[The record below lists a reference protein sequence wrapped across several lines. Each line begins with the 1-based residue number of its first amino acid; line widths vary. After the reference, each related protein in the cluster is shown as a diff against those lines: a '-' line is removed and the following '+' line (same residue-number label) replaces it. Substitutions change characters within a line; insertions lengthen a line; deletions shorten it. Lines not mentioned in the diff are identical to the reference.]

1 MKKTIGVSALLLG
14 FFCLA
19 LYLLIYHSDIYLF
32 FFDRKRLAEFVRSFG
47 RLSAL
52 IFIALQI
59 FQVLFA
65 PIPGEVTGFLGGFLF
80 GNFLG
85 VLYSTIGL
93 GLGSWLAFA
102 FARWAG
108 QPLVERIVAY
118 KTIRRFDYLMS
129 HQGTW
134 IAFLL
139 FLIPGFPKDYLC
151 YIMGLGHM
159 DLKTFLIIST
169 AGRFLGT
176 VLLTIQGHL
185 VREKNY
191 LVLGIIIALTLILLL
206 AAYLFRRRLELYF
219 RRHRRLHRLHLQKRP
234 APEGAPT
241 REEGD
246 S

>member
-1 MKKTIGVSALLLG
+1 MKKTIGISVLVLL
-14 FFCLA
+14 FFGLA
-19 LYLLIYHSDIYLF
+19 LYLFIFHSDIYLTF
-32 FFDRKRLAEFVRSFG
+32 LDRKRLAAFVKSYGSF
-47 RLSAL
+47 SPI
-52 IFIALQI
+52 IFVSLQI

-65 PIPGEVTGFLGGFLF
+65 PIPGEVTGFIGGFLY
-80 GNFLG
+80 GNFFG

-93 GLGSWLAFA
+93 GVGSWLAFI

-108 QPLVERIVAY
+108 QPLVERIISY
-118 KTIRRFDYLMS
+118 KTIQRYDYLMA

-151 YIMGLGHM
+151 YLLGLGHM
-159 DLKTFLIIST
+159 NLKTFLIIST

-176 VLLTIQGHL
+176 LILTMQGHL

-191 LVLGIIIALTLILLL
+191 LLLGIVIGLSLIAVLI
-206 AAYLFRRRLELYF
+206 AFLFRGKIETHLKK
-219 RRHRRLHRLHLQKRP
+219 HRKHGPHVK
-234 APEGAPT
+234 
-241 REEGD
+241 

>member
-1 MKKTIGVSALLLG
+1 MKKTIGISAFVLI

-19 LYLLIYHSDIYLF
+19 LYFLIYHSDIYLTF
-32 FFDRKRLAEFVRSFG
+32 LDRKRLAELIKSYGSF
-47 RLSAL
+47 SPL

-65 PIPGEVTGFLGGFLF
+65 PIPGEVTGFIGGFLY
-80 GNFLG
+80 GNFFG

-93 GLGSWLAFA
+93 GLGSWLAFI
-102 FARWAG
+102 FSRWAG
-108 QPLVERIVAY
+108 QPLVERIVSY
-118 KTIRRFDYLMS
+118 KTIQRYDYLMA

-151 YIMGLGHM
+151 YILGLGHM

-169 AGRFLGT
+169 VGRFLGT
-176 VLLTIQGHL
+176 LLLTMQGHL

-191 LVLGIIIALTLILLL
+191 WVLGIVIGLSLL
-206 AAYLFRRRLELYF
+206 AVLIAYLFRGKLESHF
-219 RRHRRLHRLHLQKRP
+219 KKHRKSGTHFKIHNPKSK
-234 APEGAPT
+234 G
-241 REEGD
+241 
-246 S
+246 

>member
-1 MKKTIGVSALLLG
+1 MKKTIGISAIGLLLFG
-14 FFCLA
+14 LA
-19 LYLLIYHSDIYLF
+19 LYFLIFHSDIYLAF
-32 FFDRKRLAEFVRSFG
+32 LDRKRLAEFIKSYGSF
-47 RLSAL
+47 SPV

-65 PIPGEVTGFLGGFLF
+65 PIPGEVTGFIGGFIY
-80 GNFLG
+80 GNFFG

-93 GLGSWLAFA
+93 GVGSWLAFI

-108 QPLVERIVAY
+108 QPLVERIVSY
-118 KTIRRFDYLMS
+118 KTVQRYDYLMA

-151 YIMGLGHM
+151 YILGLGHM

-176 VLLTIQGHL
+176 VILTIQGHL

-191 LVLGIIIALTLILLL
+191 WLLGMVIGGSLL
-206 AAYLFRRRLELYF
+206 AVLIAYLIREKLETYFKKFRKPGS
-219 RRHRRLHRLHLQKRP
+219 HPKIQSPK
-234 APEGAPT
+234 G
-241 REEGD
+241 
-246 S
+246 

>member
-1 MKKTIGVSALLLG
+1 MKKTIGVSAFLLV

-19 LYLLIYHSDIYLF
+19 LYLLIYHSDIYLTYL
-32 FFDRKRLAEFVRSFG
+32 DRKRLVAFIKSYGSFSPVIFV
-47 RLSAL
+47 
-52 IFIALQI
+52 ALQI

-65 PIPGEVTGFLGGFLF
+65 PIPGEVTGFIGGFLY
-80 GNFLG
+80 GNFFG

-93 GLGSWLAFA
+93 GVGSWLAFI

-108 QPLVERIVAY
+108 QPLVERIVRY
-118 KTIRRFDYLMS
+118 KTIQRYDYLMA

-151 YIMGLGHM
+151 YILGLGHM

-191 LVLGIIIALTLILLL
+191 WVLGIVIGLSLL
-206 AAYLFRRRLELYF
+206 AVLIAFLFRGKLETHF
-219 RRHRRLHRLHLQKRP
+219 KKHRKP
-234 APEGAPT
+234 GT
-241 REEGD
+241 RFKIQNPK
-246 S
+246 SKS

>member
-1 MKKTIGVSALLLG
+1 MKKTIGISVLVLI
-14 FFCLA
+14 FFGLA
-19 LYLLIYHSDIYLF
+19 LYLLVFHSDVYLTF
-32 FFDRKRLAEFVRSFG
+32 LDRKRLAEFIKSYGSF
-47 RLSAL
+47 SPL
-52 IFIALQI
+52 IFVALQI

-65 PIPGEVTGFLGGFLF
+65 PIPGEVTGFIGGFLYGSFF
-80 GNFLG
+80 GI
-85 VLYSTIGL
+85 LYSTIGL
-93 GLGSWLAFA
+93 GVGSWLAFV

-108 QPLVERIVAY
+108 QPLVERIVSY
-118 KTIRRFDYLMS
+118 KTIQRYDYLMA

-151 YIMGLGHM
+151 YILGLGHM

-191 LVLGIIIALTLILLL
+191 WVLGIFIGLSLL
-206 AAYLFRRRLELYF
+206 AVLIAYLLRGKLEAHFKKY
-219 RRHRRLHRLHLQKRP
+219 RKPGIHPKVRSPKI
-234 APEGAPT
+234 
-241 REEGD
+241 
-246 S
+246 